1 MPRANPRSRREH
13 SCLAEENPTRLIRD
27 LYRGLDAFE
36 ISRSD
41 ARAVKKSR
49 GSDTYG
55 ELQPTATLRLLD
67 YFELQRDDVFVDLGS
82 GGGKVTLA
90 AGLFTKVRRA
100 RGVELSHERHAL
112 ACEARSRAVARRLLS
127 RRKCEF
133 IHGDLRRTPLE
144 DATVVYTCSTAFSTP
159 FLMGIA
165 RRLARAPRLRC
176 FASFRDLDP
185 HPRFEL
191 AETLRLDVSWR
202 RRACLYVYR
211 PR

>member
-1 MPRANPRSRREH
+1 MPRANPRKPFGRTSSPGE
-13 SCLAEENPTRLIRD
+13 APTKLLRD
-27 LYRGLDAFE
+27 LYRGIDAFD
-36 ISRSD
+36 ISGAD
-41 ARAVKKSR
+41 ARSVKRSR

-90 AGLFTKVRRA
+90 AALFTKVRRA

-165 RRLARAPRLRC
+165 RRLARAPKLRC